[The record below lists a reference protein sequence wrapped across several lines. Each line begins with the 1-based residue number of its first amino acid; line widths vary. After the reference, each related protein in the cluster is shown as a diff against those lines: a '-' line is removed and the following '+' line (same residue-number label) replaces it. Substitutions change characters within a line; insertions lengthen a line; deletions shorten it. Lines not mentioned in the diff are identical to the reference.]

1 MVNLC
6 FSLKTNLVDKLSR
19 FVRENLIYLRE
30 DPRFLVMKFLARF
43 IVVREWLGPR
53 RSGQATVVELP
64 SAASQ
69 VKTDHPLGQVVE
81 TLQEDGYY
89 LGLKLTDAATDS
101 LLSFAF
107 STPCYGNRSL
117 KEVPFIPTPGQP
129 DRGVE
134 GRYRVASYVK
144 DQESCPVIL
153 QLRQDPTLLAIA
165 QAYLGHKPVYQR
177 SEIMWSLPAKPD
189 SEICYTHF
197 FHADINDYRNI
208 KFFFYLNDVGAS
220 SGPHSYMK
228 GTHKQRTLWHQ
239 LIGKRCANVDDQQLI
254 DTYGEERIVTIYG
267 PQGSGFVGDP
277 FCLHRGSDVAG
288 QPRLLLQLEFSIFD
302 FNSSYIWIAD
312 RGPNAKTTVASLPE
326 SAAAI

>member
-1 MVNLC
+1 MFNLS
-6 FSLKTNLVDKLSR
+6 FSFNANLFDKLFR
-19 FVRENLIYLRE
+19 FVGENFTYLRE

-53 RSGQATVVELP
+53 QSSQAAAVEQP
-64 SAASQ
+64 AAISQ
-69 VKTDHPLGQVVE
+69 VKTEHPLEQVVE

-89 LGLKLTDAATDS
+89 LGLKLTDAATES

-107 STPCYGNRSL
+107 STSCYGNRNP
-117 KEVPFIPTPGQP
+117 KETPFVPTQGRP
-129 DRGVE
+129 DQGVE

-144 DQESCPVIL
+144 DQEFCPVVL

-177 SEIMWSLPAKPD
+177 SELLWSFSAKPD

-208 KFFFYLNDVGAS
+208 KFFFYLNNVDANN
-220 SGPHSYMK
+220 GPHYYMK
-228 GTHKQRTLWHQ
+228 GTHKKRTLWHQ
-239 LIGKRCANVDDQQLI
+239 LIGKRCANVDDQHLI
-254 DTYGEERIVTIYG
+254 DTYGADRIVTICG
-267 PQGSGFVGDP
+267 PKGSGFVGDP
-277 FCLHRGSDVAG
+277 FCLHRGSDVDD

-302 FNSSYIWIAD
+302 FNSSYLWIAD
-312 RGPNAKTTVASLPE
+312 RGPNAKTTVAPIPE
-326 SAAAI
+326 SAAA